1 MPKVSVVIP
10 VYNGARTIGR
20 ALESVFAQTFRDF
33 EIIVVNDG
41 STDDTASVL
50 AGYGDRIQVVSQ
62 SNRGVSAAR
71 NAGLRVSVGEYLVFL
86 DDDDEWMPEM
96 LARCTA
102 VLDEDPDCVLVYT
115 GVLKVDLTGMPT
127 PDQEPLTGGV
137 ESPTI
142 AQALARP
149 WTIVPSQFLV
159 RRSVLER
166 TNGFD
171 ERLGGPEDIYFL
183 LQAREQGY
191 FRSIPEL
198 LVRKATRPLYPKAL
212 KREPACDLLVRLVRE
227 RYGASADGFIREFR
241 RARMKVMKHTAR
253 LLMEEGRP
261 RDARRCLARVIYY
274 QPASLKAYRR
284 YLKTFLPMRPLRETP
299 NTEDSKV

>member
-1 MPKVSVVIP
+1 MH
-10 VYNGARTIGR
+10 GG
-20 ALESVFAQTFRDF
+20 
-33 EIIVVNDG
+33 
-41 STDDTASVL
+41 TD
-50 AGYGDRIQVVSQ
+50 Q
-62 SNRGVSAAR
+62 
-71 NAGLRVSVGEYLVFL
+71 
-86 DDDDEWMPEM
+86 
-96 LARCTA
+96 
-102 VLDEDPDCVLVYT
+102 DPDCVLAYT

-137 ESPTI
+137 ESPTM

-159 RRSVLER
+159 RRAVLER

-212 KREPACDLLVRLVRE
+212 RREPACDLLVRLVRQ
-227 RYGASADGFIREFR
+227 RYGASATGFIREFR

-261 RDARRCLARVIYY
+261 KDARRCLARVIYY

-284 YLKTFLPMRPLRETP
+284 YLKTFLPMRTLRETP

>member
-20 ALESVFAQTFRDF
+20 ALKSVFAQTFRDF

-102 VLDEDPDCVLVYT
+102 VLDQDPDCVLAYT

-137 ESPTI
+137 ESPTM

-159 RRSVLER
+159 RRAVLER

-212 KREPACDLLVRLVRE
+212 RREPACDLLVRLVRE
-227 RYGASADGFIREFR
+227 RYGASATSFIREFR

-261 RDARRCLARVIYY
+261 KDARRCLARVIYY

-284 YLKTFLPMRPLRETP
+284 YLKTFLPMRTLRETP